1 MGTGFSETPLAV
13 FTTLAPMGA
22 GAFLVLACLIA
33 AAKLDDEALARLD
46 KLSIVPFVVSA
57 IGFIG
62 AFFHLAN
69 PLHAFGVFAGIGT
82 SPLSNEVAVGVVFM
96 AVALVYIA
104 LAFMGKLTASSRKA
118 FSLVVAVLAL
128 VFMVFCGLA
137 YMMDTIPTWNTPAS
151 IVQMLGYGLLGGSA
165 FAALT
170 CGLAHIEVSQKA
182 RVVVVAFV
190 AVGLVLSLV
199 GFGMQIMAAS
209 SIANIWGA
217 AIDLVPAVWGM
228 FAVLAVCGVVVLA
241 LIVAGGK
248 KNFPL
253 AFSAAA
259 CALVVAG
266 VFLARIG
273 FYGLY
278 MSVAL

>member
-96 AVALVYIA
+96 AVALVYVA

-137 YMMDTIPTWNTPAS
+137 YMMDAIPTWNTPAS

-217 AIDLVPAVWGM
+217 AIDLVPAIWGM
-228 FAVLAVCGVVVLA
+228 FAVLAVCGVVALA

-259 CALVVAG
+259 CALVVVG

>member
-22 GAFLVLACLIA
+22 GAFLVLAYIVA

-69 PLHAFGVFAGIGT
+69 PLHALGVFAGIGI
-82 SPLSNEVAVGVVFM
+82 SPLSNEVAVGVVYM
-96 AVALVYIA
+96 LVALVYVV
-104 LAFMGKLTASSRKA
+104 LAFVGKLTVSSRKVL
-118 FSLVVAVLAL
+118 SLGVAVLAL

-137 YMMDTIPTWNTPAS
+137 YMMNTIPTWNTPAS
-151 IVQMLGYGLLGGSA
+151 IVQMVGYGLLGGSV

-170 CGLAHIEVSQKA
+170 CGLAHVDASRQ
-182 RVVVVAFV
+182 VLVAIV
-190 AVGLVLSLV
+190 APAALGLVLSLA
-199 GFGMQIMAAS
+199 GFGMQIMAAAS
-209 SIANIWGA
+209 LGNIWGV
-217 AIDLVPAVWGM
+217 AIDLVPAIWGL
-228 FAVLAVCGVVVLA
+228 FAVLAICGIIALA
-241 LIVAGGK
+241 LVAMGGK
-248 KNFPL
+248 KNFPI
-253 AFSAAA
+253 AFSALA
-259 CALVVAG
+259 CALVVVG

>member
-96 AVALVYIA
+96 AVALVYVA

-209 SIANIWGA
+209 SIVNIWGV
-217 AIDLVPAVWGM
+217 AIDLVPAIWGM
-228 FAVLAVCGVVVLA
+228 FAVLAVCGVVALA

>member
-46 KLSIVPFVVSA
+46 RLSIVPFAVSA
-57 IGFIG
+57 VGFIG

-96 AVALVYIA
+96 AAALVYVV
-104 LAFMGKLTASSRKA
+104 LAFTGKLTASSRKA
-118 FSLVVAVLAL
+118 FSLVVGVLAL

-151 IVQMLGYGLLGGSA
+151 IVQMIGYGLLGGSA

-170 CGLAHIEVSQKA
+170 CGLARIEVSQKA
-182 RVVVVAFV
+182 RVAVIAFV

-199 GFGMQIMAAS
+199 GFGMQITAAA

-217 AIDLVPAVWGM
+217 AIDLVPAIWGM
-228 FAVLAVCGVVVLA
+228 FAVLAVCGIVALA

-259 CALVVAG
+259 CALVVVG

>member
-96 AVALVYIA
+96 AVALVYVA

-199 GFGMQIMAAS
+199 GFGMQIMVAS

-217 AIDLVPAVWGM
+217 AIDLVPAIWGM
-228 FAVLAVCGVVVLA
+228 FAVLAVCGVVALA

>member
-46 KLSIVPFVVSA
+46 RLSIVPFAVSA
-57 IGFIG
+57 VGFIG

-69 PLHAFGVFAGIGT
+69 PLHAFGVFAGIGI

-96 AVALVYIA
+96 AAALVYVV
-104 LAFMGKLTASSRKA
+104 LAFTGKLTASSRKA
-118 FSLVVAVLAL
+118 FSLVVGVLAL

-170 CGLAHIEVSQKA
+170 CGLARIEVSQKA
-182 RVVVVAFV
+182 SVAVIAFV

-199 GFGMQIMAAS
+199 GFGIQITAAA

-217 AIDLVPAVWGM
+217 AIDLVPAIWGM
-228 FAVLAVCGVVVLA
+228 FAVLAVCGIVALA

-259 CALVVAG
+259 CALVVVG

>member
-46 KLSIVPFVVSA
+46 RLSIVPFAVSA
-57 IGFIG
+57 VGFIG

-96 AVALVYIA
+96 AAALVYVV
-104 LAFMGKLTASSRKA
+104 LAFTGKLTASSRKA
-118 FSLVVAVLAL
+118 FSLVVGVLAL

-170 CGLAHIEVSQKA
+170 CGLARIEVSQKA
-182 RVVVVAFV
+182 SVAVIAFV

-199 GFGMQIMAAS
+199 GFGIQITAAA

-217 AIDLVPAVWGM
+217 AIDLVPAIWGM
-228 FAVLAVCGVVVLA
+228 FAVLAVCGIVALA

-259 CALVVAG
+259 CALVVVG

>member
-96 AVALVYIA
+96 AVALVYVV

-199 GFGMQIMAAS
+199 GFGMQIMVAS

-217 AIDLVPAVWGM
+217 AIDLVPAIWGM
-228 FAVLAVCGVVVLA
+228 FAVLAVCGVVALA

>member
-96 AVALVYIA
+96 AVALVYVA

-217 AIDLVPAVWGM
+217 AIDLVPAIWGM
-228 FAVLAVCGVVVLA
+228 FAVLAVCGVVALA

>member
-96 AVALVYIA
+96 AVALVYVA

-217 AIDLVPAVWGM
+217 AIDLVPAIWGM
-228 FAVLAVCGVVVLA
+228 FVVLAVCGVVALA

-259 CALVVAG
+259 CALVVVG

>member
-46 KLSIVPFVVSA
+46 RLSIVPFAVSA
-57 IGFIG
+57 VGFIG

-96 AVALVYIA
+96 AAALVYVV
-104 LAFMGKLTASSRKA
+104 LAFTAKLTASSRKA
-118 FSLVVAVLAL
+118 FSLVVGVLAL

-170 CGLAHIEVSQKA
+170 CGLARIEVSQKA
-182 RVVVVAFV
+182 SVAVIAFV

-199 GFGMQIMAAS
+199 GFGIQITAAA

-217 AIDLVPAVWGM
+217 AIDLVPAIWGM
-228 FAVLAVCGVVVLA
+228 FAVLAVCGIVALA

-259 CALVVAG
+259 CALVVVG